1 MVVLTTFN
9 TQQQNSQSFGELQ
22 LISSMGKKPYD
33 ETFYELPLYFTINN
47 MFYRD
52 TNVVD
57 SSEVDLTHWEK
68 TNSPRKPI
76 VSSNSDFPNR
86 LTYNY
91 SSRILHQCFNH

>member
-1 MVVLTTFN
+1 
-9 TQQQNSQSFGELQ
+9 
-22 LISSMGKKPYD
+22 
-33 ETFYELPLYFTINN
+33 

-68 TNSPRKPI
+68 INSPRKI
-76 VSSNSDFPNR
+76 VSSSNSDFPNR

-91 SSRILHQCFNH
+91 SSRILHQSFNH